1 VLNHIKKEMKM
12 SKFSRM
18 TENDKTVP
26 VESNKTTSGIVSD
39 QTSESDPTKEIKMTG
54 PLSEIYT
61 KALQI
66 VYAKT
71 EPQSG
76 IMAVESAA
84 NDTLMLIA
92 ARKANVINN
101 TDNLSNTYRPPSNAN
116 IYTAYADDFNLGK
129 VIDVTKTLND
139 YKTIHPQIRNILVL
153 DGGDASTGNYIKPID
168 STTQSIKVMT
178 ESICK
183 ATGIELYYSFE
194 SLVKHL

>member
-1 VLNHIKKEMKM
+1 M

-18 TENDKTVP
+18 TENDETVSVEPSKTI
-26 VESNKTTSGIVSD
+26 SGLVTD

-71 EPQSG
+71 EPHSG

-92 ARKANVINN
+92 ARKASTVNN
-101 TDNLSNTYRPPSNAN
+101 TDNLSNTYRPSSNAN

-129 VIDVTKTLND
+129 IIDVTKTLID
-139 YKTIHPQIRNILVL
+139 YKTIHPEIRNILVL
-153 DGGDASTGNYIKPID
+153 DGGDASNGNYNKPID
-168 STTQSIKVMT
+168 DKGQSVKVMT

-183 ATGIELYYSFE
+183 STGIELYYTFE

>member
-1 VLNHIKKEMKM
+1 M

-18 TENDKTVP
+18 TENDRATP
-26 VESNKTTSGIVSD
+26 VEPTKTTTVASPD
-39 QTSESDPTKEIKMTG
+39 QRPESDPTKEIKMTG

-92 ARKANVINN
+92 LRKASSINDAIDYN
-101 TDNLSNTYRPPSNAN
+101 KTNLPNTYRPLNNLN
-116 IYTAYADDFNLGK
+116 IYTSYADDFNLGK

-139 YKTIHPQIRNILVL
+139 YKTIHPKIRNILVL
-153 DGGDASTGNYIKPID
+153 DGGDASTGVFNNPID
-168 STTQSIKVMT
+168 DNGHSVKVMT

>member
-1 VLNHIKKEMKM
+1 M

-18 TENDKTVP
+18 TENDKTVS
-26 VESNKTTSGIVSD
+26 VEPNKTISDLVTD

-71 EPQSG
+71 EPHSG

-92 ARKANVINN
+92 ARKASTVNDTNEYN
-101 TDNLSNTYRPPSNAN
+101 KNNLSNKYRPLSNTN

-129 VIDVTKTLND
+129 VIDVTKNLND

>member
-1 VLNHIKKEMKM
+1 M

-26 VESNKTTSGIVSD
+26 VEPNKTITEPVLD
-39 QTSESDPTKEIKMTG
+39 PTSETDPTKEIKMTG

-71 EPQSG
+71 EPHSG
-76 IMAVESAA
+76 IMAIESAA
-84 NDTLMLIA
+84 NDSLMQIA
-92 ARKANVINN
+92 LRKANSINESN
-101 TDNLSNTYRPPSNAN
+101 EYNKDNLSNTYRPLNNLN
-116 IYTAYADDFNLGK
+116 IYTSYADDFNLGK
-129 VIDVTKTLND
+129 VIDVTKTLID
-139 YKTIHPQIRNILVL
+139 YKIIHPEIRNILVL
-153 DGGDASTGNYIKPID
+153 DGGDASTGNYNKPID
-168 STTQSIKVMT
+168 DKGQSVKVVT

-183 ATGIELYYSFE
+183 TTGIELYYTFE